1 MFVCCCLSVFLSVCV
16 PIWKPAE
23 GFENNLMDSLFKALP
38 AYPIIVVAES
48 QVAMTPDCFVCPL
61 TPLRGALVNQA
72 LPTRGRPRG
81 ERWGDISSLKMRYK
95 RCLYTSVVCRGTG
108 IVMGRHRRAHTNKR
122 HRWMNPWH
130 SSALDKNE
138 RIYEVPCVD
147 GARACDKCSYHH
159 RKGFQ
164 TNA

>member
-1 MFVCCCLSVFLSVCV
+1 MSLFSLLLKLACQSSCLRVCVLLFVCV

-23 GFENNLMDSLFKALP
+23 GFENNLTDSLFKALP

-81 ERWGDISSLKMRYK
+81 ERWGNISSKMRYK
-95 RCLYTSVVCRGTG
+95 RFLYTSVVCRGTS
-108 IVMGRHRRAHTNKR
+108 IVMGRHRHAHTNKR
-122 HRWMNPWH
+122 HRWTYPWH
-130 SSALDKNE
+130 SSALGK
-138 RIYEVPCVD
+138 
-147 GARACDKCSYHH
+147 KL
-159 RKGFQ
+159 KGSMRSLV
-164 TNA
+164 